1 MIDIPGGGAVELRG
15 VSFVQKCVDED
26 HVSFMF
32 ASSIA
37 TMPAGNGPTFREK
50 GWIVFSRSDGDFK
63 SSLFPS
69 VAQTCQHIFSE
80 QSYVQ
85 TPSASNSMNSVR
97 DSERTVKASQDDL
110 EKDKLREVIL
120 SALVRRTQLQY
131 QSVMNVLLR
140 LVENVQVLQTDAPGF
155 NRTLPCC

>member
-15 VSFVQKCVDED
+15 VSFVQKFVDE
-26 HVSFMF
+26 HCVAFLF

-50 GWIVFSRSDGDFK
+50 GWIVFSRSGDSK
-63 SSLFPS
+63 NSLFPS

-80 QSYVQ
+80 QSCIQ
-85 TPSASNSMNSVR
+85 PSSASSSMASVR
-97 DSERTVKASQDDL
+97 NPDRRVKISQEEQ
-110 EKDKLREVIL
+110 EKDKLRELIL
-120 SALVRRTQLQY
+120 SALVSRTQLQY

-140 LVENVQVLQTDAPGF
+140 LVENVQVSQVDASGTTQTLA
-155 NRTLPCC
+155 CC